1 MSLRWGGNGVWG
13 ALERDHRLAS
23 PWTGSPAATIPAPDL
38 CPPFLERKHR
48 ACECMSAVNKWF
60 LVHSWLR
67 CIYLVPVLCFFFSP
81 ATPPLF
87 LLSLSFSPLVSFQH
101 TRCSRGTEAAAVRAS
116 LGWSVPHFS
125 PLLSPF
131 TSATLAFSF
140 AFSQCFSSDLH
151 VEFCIAVASKEE
163 SKSHVG

>member
-1 MSLRWGGNGVWG
+1 MGCGGRSSETTAW
-13 ALERDHRLAS
+13 LA
-23 PWTGSPAATIPAPDL
+23 PWTGSPAVTIPAPDL
-38 CPPFLERKHR
+38 CPPFLQRKHR

-67 CIYLVPVLCFFFSP
+67 CIYLVPVLCFFFPLPLLPFSFCPFPSRPLSP
-81 ATPPLF
+81 SGTPVAPEGQRRPPCGRLWAEV
-87 LLSLSFSPLVSFQH
+87 L
-101 TRCSRGTEAAAVRAS
+101 
-116 LGWSVPHFS
+116 PHFS

-131 TSATLAFSF
+131 TSATSAFSF